1 MRVKNFK
8 RYWMVQMWTMWNNGH
23 KCRVLEL
30 RRSWSFGI
38 PSVITYFRLSD
49 TFGYWILSVIGYFQ
63 LSNTLIEMRSS
74 NNSRATFL
82 DLNTC
87 TNFRIRYRVS
97 EVNLGLPQLV
107 NKMAI
112 FVTFVDSW
120 MPQTNATGSF
130 ILDVAMVLDTSLWS
144 NYQN

>member
-8 RYWMVQMWTMWNNGH
+8 RYWMVQMWTMWNDGH

-38 PSVITYFRLSD
+38 LSVIG
-49 TFGYWILSVIGYFQ
+49 TFGYRILSVIGYFQ

-74 NNSRATFL
+74 NSSRATFL

-97 EVNLGLPQLV
+97 EVNLRLQELV

-112 FVTFVDSW
+112 FVTFVDGW
-120 MPQTNATGSF
+120 MPLTNATDSF

>member
-1 MRVKNFK
+1 MISKTSPLFALASKKTKVASSHRE
-8 RYWMVQMWTMWNNGH
+8 
-23 KCRVLEL
+23 KCYKENYGEAEALGYFL
-30 RRSWSFGI
+30 L
-38 PSVITYFRLSD
+38 SV
-49 TFGYWILSVIGYFQ
+49 LSVIGYFQ

-74 NNSRATFL
+74 NSSRATFL

-97 EVNLGLPQLV
+97 EVNLRLQELV

-112 FVTFVDSW
+112 FVTFVDGW
-120 MPQTNATGSF
+120 MPLTNATDSF